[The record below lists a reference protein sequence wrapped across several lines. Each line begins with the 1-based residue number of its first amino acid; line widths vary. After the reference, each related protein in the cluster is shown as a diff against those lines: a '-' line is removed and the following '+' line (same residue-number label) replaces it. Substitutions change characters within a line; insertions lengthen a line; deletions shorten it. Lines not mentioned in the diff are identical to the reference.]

1 MNKYES
7 SNSGQGD
14 TGEPNPWKI
23 LDGSDQSKDPE
34 WGANVPDIFDEPDP
48 EPEPE
53 PMPDSDPEP
62 SPEPP
67 EPPEPEPIWDPG
79 PGAPEPPTPEPF
91 PEWGDDDMTNA
102 GRQPEG
108 DHEH

>member
-14 TGEPNPWKI
+14 TGESYPWKI
-23 LDGSDQSKDPE
+23 LDGNDHSKDPE
-34 WGANVPDIFDEPDP
+34 WGADVPDIFDEPDP
-48 EPEPE
+48 DPEPE

-62 SPEPP
+62 EPMPDSGPEPSPEPTP
-67 EPPEPEPIWDPG
+67 EP
-79 PGAPEPPTPEPF
+79 PEPPTPEPF

>member
-14 TGEPNPWKI
+14 TGESNPWKI
-23 LDGSDQSKDPE
+23 LDGNDHSKDPE
-34 WGANVPDIFDEPDP
+34 WGADVPDIFDEPDP
-48 EPEPE
+48 DPEPE

-62 SPEPP
+62 EPMPDSGPEPSPEPTP
-67 EPPEPEPIWDPG
+67 EP
-79 PGAPEPPTPEPF
+79 PEPPTPEPF